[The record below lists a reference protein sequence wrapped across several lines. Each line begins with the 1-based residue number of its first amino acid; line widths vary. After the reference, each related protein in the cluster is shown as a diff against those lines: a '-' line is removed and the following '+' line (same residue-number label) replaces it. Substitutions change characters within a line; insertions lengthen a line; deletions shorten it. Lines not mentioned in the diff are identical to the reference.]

1 MSALT
6 IAAIILCIIL
16 VFALA
21 IKCEELRGCQKELRW
36 LRKIRGT
43 KENDNV

>member
-1 MSALT
+1 MSALA
-6 IAAIILCIIL
+6 IAAIILCIAL

-21 IKCEELRGCQKELRW
+21 IKCEELRECQKELRW
-36 LRKIRGT
+36 LRKIKGI